1 MELTSRAPKV
11 RNWKKFWQGG
21 GSGWICPTSAKTL
34 VELRSVAVLLLSA
47 NHFIDIYRDFPHP
60 GYFLPKARSMP
71 SALTSLLTSLG
82 YLDISFSNPV
92 NLALTMLWNLDR
104 MVLGVVSSLKHL
116 LSEIHTSYYA
126 SRVL

>member
-1 MELTSRAPKV
+1 MCMELTSSLKGAQNSQLEEVLARG
-11 RNWKKFWQGG
+11 RE
-21 GSGWICPTSAKTL
+21 L

-47 NHFIDIYRDFPHP
+47 NHFFDIYRDFPHP

-92 NLALTMLWNLDR
+92 NLTLTMLWNLDR
-104 MVLGVVSSLKHL
+104 MVLGVMSSLKHL
-116 LSEIHTSYYA
+116 LSEIHTGYYA

>member
-1 MELTSRAPKV
+1 M
-11 RNWKKFWQGG
+11 
-21 GSGWICPTSAKTL
+21 
-34 VELRSVAVLLLSA
+34 
-47 NHFIDIYRDFPHP
+47 H
-60 GYFLPKARSMP
+60 

-104 MVLGVVSSLKHL
+104 TVLGVMSSLKHL

-126 SRVL
+126 SRFL